1 MATRKQNDLETPR
14 TYLRAALQAPT
25 ALSTRQKMTSG
36 KVRSDQG
43 RWLAVPVF
51 AEGYSVTR
59 INSRTIRP
67 IARPLSPPPRD
78 SPRPLLP
85 NSTSRRIGINSPP
98 AVPAVVL
105 TEETIMVSSFANNR
119 TLADIYLDARHLL
132 FIFSSRSLH
141 VSSSCFLHVFRVRY
155 AGTENFASAR
165 AAAGRLCGLCSGP
178 ASAAGG
184 PVPLAGGCWISLC
197 SRRADV

>member
-36 KVRSDQG
+36 KYGVTREAGEQSRSSPKATPSHELTRARSD
-43 RWLAVPVF
+43 P
-51 AEGYSVTR
+51 
-59 INSRTIRP
+59 SRARSHLP
-67 IARPLSPPPRD
+67 QEIALGHCCQIQLTGGSELIPH
-78 SPRPLLP
+78 
-85 NSTSRRIGINSPP
+85 P

-132 FIFSSRSLH
+132 FIFPSRFLH

-155 AGTENFASAR
+155 AGTENFASVR
-165 AAAGRLCGLCSGP
+165 AGAGRLGGPCRGP
-178 ASAAGG
+178 ACAAGG
-184 PVPLAGGCWISLC
+184 PVPLAGGCWISWW